1 MTKKKEK
8 VNKITDKELELVQ
21 DQQRNLNKVLGSIGV
36 LEMQKSALVS
46 RVNELEKEVEETK
59 KDLEKTYGNINIDL
73 SDGSFVFME
82 ENNEEEEDLAVVK
95 SED

>member
-36 LEMQKSALVS
+36 LEMQKSALVK
-46 RVNELEKEVEETK
+46 RVNELEEEVEETK

-82 ENNEEEEDLAVVK
+82 ENNDE
-95 SED
+95 

>member
-46 RVNELEKEVEETK
+46 RVNELEKR
-59 KDLEKTYGNINIDL
+59 
-73 SDGSFVFME
+73 S
-82 ENNEEEEDLAVVK
+82 
-95 SED
+95 

>member
-21 DQQRNLNKVLGSIGV
+21 NQQRDLNKVLGSIGV
-36 LEMQKSALVS
+36 LEMQKSSLVNK
-46 RVNELEKEVEETK
+46 VNELEQEVEKTK
-59 KDLEKTYGNINIDL
+59 KDLEQAYGNINIDL

-82 ENNEEEEDLAVVK
+82 ENNDE
-95 SED
+95 

>member
-21 DQQRNLNKVLGSIGV
+21 DQQRNLNKVLGSIGG

-82 ENNEEEEDLAVVK
+82 ENNDE
-95 SED
+95 

>member
-82 ENNEEEEDLAVVK
+82 ENNDE
-95 SED
+95 

>member
-36 LEMQKSALVS
+36 LEMQKSALVN

-73 SDGSFVFME
+73 SDGSFVFIE
-82 ENNEEEEDLAVVK
+82 ENNDE
-95 SED
+95 

>member
-36 LEMQKSALVS
+36 LEMQKSALVN

-82 ENNEEEEDLAVVK
+82 ENNDE
-95 SED
+95 